1 MKKSLACAF
10 TLGALASIGL
20 SVLSSQ
26 STPVPSYGVC
36 IEDSGA
42 PANAITCTILDFTLT
57 QGSLVNLYV
66 NTPNTANMN
75 VTLAINGGAA
85 FPLFRGTSN
94 GPDIGE
100 LTPGGTPILLSF
112 NGTIFQIVNDS
123 LEAGGSQLLVFSRTA
138 NPWTVDAN
146 NGPGALCATAEAC
159 WPATPTIPTAVV
171 GETPNG
177 LINGTNEVFYLAHTP
192 RPLSSVAV
200 YLLGVR
206 LTNCATCQFYAYV
219 SGAYGTGALH
229 FNPGS
234 VPKSAN
240 SVQVDYQ
247 Y

>member
-1 MKKSLACAF
+1 MAEAMGRKA
-10 TLGALASIGL
+10 I
-20 SVLSSQ
+20 
-26 STPVPSYGVC
+26 
-36 IEDSGA
+36 SGSE
-42 PANAITCTILDFTLT
+42 I
-57 QGSLVNLYV
+57 S
-66 NTPNTANMN
+66 
-75 VTLAINGGAA
+75 
-85 FPLFRGTSN
+85 
-94 GPDIGE
+94 IGE

-219 SGAYGTGALH
+219 SGAYGTGASH